1 MGTFQVADA
10 LIIRPGRV
18 RVNDADE
25 DAAGVQQVG

>member
-10 LIIRPGRV
+10 PIIRPGRV
-18 RVNDADE
+18 NANQPGE

>member
-10 LIIRPGRV
+10 LIIRPGGV